1 MTQKHHQ
8 ARVGRK
14 PSKAFTSTN
23 VVVTTRPPEPLDTR
37 VDAAVWVAGGQGVG
51 DREAKEA
58 LNHKYLAGGQRKKSL
73 DCKDMEQR
81 QKWQWSMGGVD
92 LWSLGGGSRGRRG

>member
-23 VVVTTRPPEPLDTR
+23 VVVTTRPPEPLDTI
-37 VDAAVWVAGGQGVG
+37 VDAAVWVDGGQGVD

-58 LNHKYLAGGQRKKSL
+58 LNHKDLAKGQGKK
-73 DCKDMEQR
+73 R
-81 QKWQWSMGGVD
+81 TSMVKIGNRDKNGN
-92 LWSLGGGSRGRRG
+92 GAQETKA